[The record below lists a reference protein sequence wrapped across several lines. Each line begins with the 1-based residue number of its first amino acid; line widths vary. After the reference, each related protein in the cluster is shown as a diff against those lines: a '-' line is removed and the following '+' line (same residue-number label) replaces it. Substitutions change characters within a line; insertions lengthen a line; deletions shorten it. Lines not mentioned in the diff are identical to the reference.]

1 MFLNCWAFFKMWV
14 FEVATLFLA
23 WNKRVE
29 VGKWGGAEGGW
40 VLINSPVGNSLKYNK
55 GNWNKRDIF
64 FAYFDPNDV
73 DVNVSKFPNK
83 VVINIFYLHY
93 FRFLTITFETYKNID
108 SKTRAI
114 FTLHE
119 KFCIFEYRNDLQ
131 LTTRYNLRKN

>member
-1 MFLNCWAFFKMWV
+1 M
-14 FEVATLFLA
+14 
-23 WNKRVE
+23 
-29 VGKWGGAEGGW
+29 GKGGW

-119 KFCIFEYRNDLQ
+119 KFYYFGYRNDLQ